1 MSQDVED
8 RVVELETRLS
18 FQEDTLQSLNQV
30 ITEQDRTIMQLQE
43 QVRHLAEKLS
53 DMEYSL
59 EQGTGKAPANERP
72 PHY

>member
-1 MSQDVED
+1 MSQDIEE

-30 ITEQDRTIMQLQE
+30 ITEQDKTIMQLQE
-43 QVRHLAEKLS
+43 LVRHLAEKLS

-59 EQGTGKAPANERP
+59 EQGAGKAPANERP